1 MYLAAAGLAV
11 SFLSLLLAGLAW
23 RQSRIRIES
32 SSRNWDDQIG
42 TLRAGVAEARALG
55 VDGRTRS
62 ASAEASANHSAAAS
76 EAAARAAEQSAL
88 SAERSANAASEATA
102 AIQALAESGRR
113 AWVHAV
119 DFRLTLKT
127 QQNENSSLE
136 VSIANLGATPA
147 RELRVSSN
155 FLICDE
161 TPEDLP
167 LKPRVS
173 NIALGPGVSFSLSHF
188 LRVSQA
194 DLMGVTTG
202 RKVLL
207 ACGKAQYRDVFDVE
221 RETRWCASYDYSVK
235 AFVAADRHNLT
246 T

>member
-1 MYLAAAGLAV
+1 MYLVAAGLAV
-11 SFLSLLLAGLAW
+11 SFLSLLLAALAW
-23 RQSRIRIES
+23 RQSRMRIEA
-32 SSRNWDDQIG
+32 SRRGWDEQIG
-42 TLRAGVAEARALG
+42 TLKTGVAEACDLAK
-55 VDGRTRS
+55 DGRARS
-62 ASAEASANHSAAAS
+62 ANAEAGANRSAAAS

-88 SAERSANAASEATA
+88 SAQASANAATEATA
-102 AIQALAESGRR
+102 ALQALAESGRR

-127 QQNENSSLE
+127 QQAENSSLE

-147 RELRVSSN
+147 RELKVSSN

-161 TPEDLP
+161 TPEDPP

-202 RKVLL
+202 RKMLL

-221 RETRWCASYDYSVK
+221 RETRWCASYDYSAK